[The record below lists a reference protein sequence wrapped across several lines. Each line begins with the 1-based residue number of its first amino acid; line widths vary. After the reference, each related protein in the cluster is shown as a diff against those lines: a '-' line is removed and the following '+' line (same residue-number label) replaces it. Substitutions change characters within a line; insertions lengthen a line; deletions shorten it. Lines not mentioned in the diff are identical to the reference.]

1 MKFDKREIQLAFRER
16 LAWRRASQWVL
27 GAIPPL
33 YALSE
38 VSGAVEYAPTLACGS
53 MVWLLHL
60 AGFRFLHSL
69 SVRTRVR

>member
-38 VSGAVEYAPTLACGS
+38 VSGAVEYAGVWKHGLAAAPES
-53 MVWLLHL
+53 PEQMLHRY
-60 AGFRFLHSL
+60 GDSL
-69 SVRTRVR
+69 Q